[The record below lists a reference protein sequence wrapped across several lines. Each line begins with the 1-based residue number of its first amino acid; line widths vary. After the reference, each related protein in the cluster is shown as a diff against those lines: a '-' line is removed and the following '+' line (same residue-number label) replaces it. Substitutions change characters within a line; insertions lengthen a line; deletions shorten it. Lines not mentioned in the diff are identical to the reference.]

1 MLSLHAEYSQFES
14 NKNRL
19 HFDSSNVTIVSHC
32 GFNACHLDK
41 PSSSTAS
48 SINPTC
54 ELAPVFVRLGGNIG
68 APSSSAREFCTALL
82 VGGNGGGVAMFL
94 PLAGEES
101 P

>member
-1 MLSLHAEYSQFES
+1 MFKLES
-14 NKNRL
+14 NKKI
-19 HFDSSNVTIVSHC
+19 HPDSSNVTVVSHC

-54 ELAPVFVRLGGNIG
+54 ELTPVFVRLGGSIG
-68 APSSSAREFCTALL
+68 APSSSTREFCTALL

>member
-1 MLSLHAEYSQFES
+1 MPSLDAKYFKLES
-14 NKNRL
+14 NKTCF
-19 HFDSSNVTIVSHC
+19 HFESSNVNFVSHC

-54 ELAPVFVRLGGNIG
+54 ELTPVFIRLGGSIG